1 MIDKL
6 EKKFGKYAIRGLMRF
21 IIALYAIGFLIELMA
36 PGFYSEW
43 MMLDIDKLLQGQ
55 VWRILTFIIQPVDP
69 DNIFRLLIT
78 MFVYFFLGTM
88 LEGIWG
94 SFRFNVYYF
103 SGILF
108 NILAVVIIYMI
119 YKVSYPIDFTYLN
132 LTLFLAFAVTFPET
146 RMGFGRT
153 DNPSSM
159 IFLVVYLMAV
169 GVDTYYAFQGGFE
182 EGIMSLMISL
192 VWIGILCLSPKAKY
206 LAIAYAVLLGV
217 DIFRAYRYSVAM
229 GNVTLIVILCAMLN
243 FIIFYLSF
251 RKHGLGNRNPV
262 LKAFQKAM
270 RESQARSG
278 AAGHRPVR
286 NANAV
291 HGKITPLHPEKT
303 SARHRCAICGR
314 TEKDD
319 DSLEFRFC
327 SKCNGNYEY
336 CSDHLYTHT
345 HIE

>member
-6 EKKFGKYAIRGLMRF
+6 EKKFGKYAIRGLMKY
-21 IIALYAIGFLIELMA
+21 IIILYAIGFLIEYAA
-36 PGFYSEW
+36 PGIYEEW
-43 MMLDIDKLLQGQ
+43 LMLDIDKLLHGQ
-55 VWRILTFIIQPVDP
+55 VWRLVTFIIQPVDP

-78 MFVYFFLGTM
+78 MFVYFFLGAT

-108 NILAVVIIYMI
+108 NILGVVIIYII
-119 YKVSYPIDFTYLN
+119 YHYSYQIDFTYLN

-146 RMGFGRT
+146 RMGFGRSN
-153 DNPSSM
+153 DPSSR
-159 IFLVVYLMAV
+159 IFLLVYLMAV
-169 GVDTYYAFQGGFE
+169 GLDTYNAFQYSAEF
-182 EGIMSLMISL
+182 GITSLMVSL
-192 VWIGILCLSPKAKY
+192 VWVGILCLSPKAKY
-206 LAIAYAVLLGV
+206 LAIAYIVLLGV
-217 DIFRAYRYSVAM
+217 DIFRAFRLSGAYGIVL
-229 GNVTLIVILCAMLN
+229 TIVIVMAMLN
-243 FIIFYLSF
+243 FLVFYLSF
-251 RKHGLGNRNPV
+251 RKHGLGYRNPV

-270 RESQARSG
+270 RDAENRSG
-278 AAGHRPVR
+278 ASRHSAGRTTVR
-286 NANAV
+286 ERGV
-291 HGKITPLHPEKT
+291 ITPLHPN
-303 SARHRCAICGR
+303 ANAPRHKCAICGR

-345 HIE
+345 HVE